1 MGCRW
6 SSRPGRCQADA
17 CPCAYAQHAGNGAG
31 RNQGDRAGSSPLDCN
46 HAACR
51 GGNALAHTQHAGN
64 GAGRYRGDRPIDY
77 RHGRN
82 INALAFTQHGKRS
95 AAYGYPD
102 QYAAAAAH
110 ANKYVFANKHAAAYS
125 YTYKYAAAY
134 GYANPGRR
142 RNL

>member
-1 MGCRW
+1 MQ
-6 SSRPGRCQADA
+6 CQRIPTAV
-17 CPCAYAQHAGNGAG
+17 H
-31 RNQGDRAGSSPLDCN
+31 
-46 HAACR
+46 
-51 GGNALAHTQHAGN
+51 AHTQHAGN

-82 INALAFTQHGKRS
+82 VNTLAFTQHSKRS
-95 AAYGYPD
+95 AAYGYSG
-102 QYAAAAAH
+102 QYAAAYGHANKYVFANKHAAAH

-125 YTYKYAAAY
+125 YTYKYAATY